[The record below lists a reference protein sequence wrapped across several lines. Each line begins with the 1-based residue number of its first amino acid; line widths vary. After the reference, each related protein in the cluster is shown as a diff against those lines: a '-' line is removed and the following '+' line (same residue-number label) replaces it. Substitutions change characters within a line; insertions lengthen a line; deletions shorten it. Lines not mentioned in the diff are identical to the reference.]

1 MTAYSRGSRGPRV
14 DSGVAGIRTTL
25 AAARKPPSPRCRA
38 TLSCQAARARRDAAR
53 SGATG
58 RVPGVSPPPAPA
70 PCSQDPHSLAT
81 PPPFPSQASRPRRP
95 APPARRALLWQR
107 PRPRAGPPRWVG
119 APAAERL
126 VLTGMVAAGRAP
138 PMSPLGMQPNNT
150 GFAGEAGPRE
160 TEATRGSRD
169 CGSLSDGG
177 QCAGAL

>member
-1 MTAYSRGSRGPRV
+1 MTAYSRRSRGPRV

-25 AAARKPPSPRCRA
+25 AAARSHQAPA
-38 TLSCQAARARRDAAR
+38 AARRFPVRQRGPGGVQRAV
-53 SGATG
+53 G
-58 RVPGVSPPPAPA
+58 RQGESRVCPPPAPA
-70 PCSQDPHSLAT
+70 PCSQDPHNLAT
-81 PPPFPSQASRPRRP
+81 PPPFPAQASRPRRP

-119 APAAERL
+119 APAAEPP
-126 VLTGMVAAGRAP
+126 VLTGMVAACRAP

-160 TEATRGSRD
+160 TEAPRGSRD